1 MGPTTLRPVFSSP
14 LFIYSGFGKLMAPD
28 TVATRL
34 SDAGFPLAAVATY
47 VTIAIEI
54 GASIA
59 LIFGYRVLA
68 CCSLLAGFTL
78 MTSLFFHQFWAVDA
92 AQRTGQTINFLKN
105 LSIIGGL
112 WFVTRSTLETRSLAR
127 GIACSA
133 EAAWAVRA
141 GGAESSRPC
150 MTRTGTS
157 IALKSSG
164 KSLAEKAAIQQY

>member
-1 MGPTTLRPVFSSP
+1 MAARVLIAI

-34 SDAGFPLAAVATY
+34 SDAGFPLATVATY

-133 EAAWAVRA
+133 EAA
-141 GGAESSRPC
+141 
-150 MTRTGTS
+150 
-157 IALKSSG
+157 
-164 KSLAEKAAIQQY
+164 

>member
-1 MGPTTLRPVFSSP
+1 MAPSTLRPVFSSP
-14 LFIYSGFGKLMAPD
+14 SFSFGKLMVPD

-34 SDAGFPLAAVATY
+34 SDAGFPVAAVAAY

-68 CCSLLAGFTL
+68 CCALLAGFTL

-105 LSIIGGL
+105 LSIIGGFWL
-112 WFVTRSTLETRSLAR
+112 LPAALSKRAALP
-127 GIACSA
+127 
-133 EAAWAVRA
+133 EA
-141 GGAESSRPC
+141 
-150 MTRTGTS
+150 
-157 IALKSSG
+157 
-164 KSLAEKAAIQQY
+164 